1 MAHRV
6 GDRHIPLQ
14 QALHGYAEGHR
25 LLASSIE
32 LPSRDAKTLLMM
44 SDASGPA
51 ATISAEGYLTGFP
64 LAESG
69 HYALARTWPA
79 LELPRPGCVWTHT
92 ILIDFSDIPSLAS
105 ADDLLRLFRRPQG
118 NESSYR
124 SRIDH
129 VPSGE
134 TERLGA
140 SDDLARRILYG
151 LYGEPTKPIVSSASD
166 VPTRDA
172 LALAIWGQ
180 QWPRLRRSFRF
191 CTLSFADR
199 SSANATFDLQFL
211 PTSGRVRA
219 AQFKGAVDADRRDFR
234 STDWLADAVSDLAR
248 GADGSLRSFLRA
260 AGSDVGGRESFEPLA
275 TLHALSLH
283 FESDPTAVER
293 AISLL
298 ERSILTDQGQ
308 AARSSVVQAAAD
320 AADRIGPE
328 GLQFVVRNFG
338 LIGGA
343 ESDTAAE
350 RVGRALWRVDPD
362 AVFDMKS
369 DPVRSAIAERAIA
382 TLPPTALLEG
392 VASRQTHLSDL
403 LASRPDLATEPAFWL
418 LEGATKPD
426 TLQIVGNSPDLA
438 DGTVDAM
445 VRSGKS
451 LPREA
456 RSAFGSERVFRR
468 LLARAGDPT
477 LDDRLRSTW
486 LSVIASDTDAV
497 ARVLTE
503 DWLDDVETLE
513 SIARATT
520 PDAVPNAYGD
530 DPWLTAIRRLST
542 PTMGAYLAS
551 FLLVRAL
558 GRRTMNSVDLVQAT
572 FDIVYDAAEKRTLP
586 DDAWRLLDRRL
597 DRSYRWHDWD
607 KCIRIR
613 HTVVSNYFDRRIDAL
628 AFVRI
633 TGRDHVFAELI
644 EALSEKFGSRRYLK
658 AIRDGM
664 GENGMY
670 SERLSIVQRAISW

>member
-1 MAHRV
+1 MAHGV
-6 GDRHIPLQ
+6 SDRNVPLQ

-25 LLASSIE
+25 LLASSID

-51 ATISAEGYLTGFP
+51 ATIGAEGYLTGFP
-64 LAESG
+64 LTESG

-79 LELPRPGCVWTHT
+79 PEMPRPGCVWTHT

-105 ADDLLRLFRRPQG
+105 ADDLQGLFRRPEG
-118 NESSYR
+118 NEGSYR
-124 SRIDH
+124 VRIDH
-129 VPSGE
+129 VPSGKM
-134 TERLGA
+134 ERLGA

-219 AQFKGAVDADRRDFR
+219 TQFKGAVDADRRDFLA
-234 STDWLADAVSDLAR
+234 TDWLADAVSDLAR
-248 GADGSLRSFLRA
+248 GAEGNLRSFLRA

-298 ERSILTDQGQ
+298 ERSISSDQGQ
-308 AARSSVVQAAAD
+308 AARASVVRAAAA

-328 GLQFVVRNFG
+328 GLRFVVRNFG
-338 LIGGA
+338 LIDDA

-350 RVGRALWRVDPD
+350 RVGCALWRIDPD

-369 DPVRSAIAERAIA
+369 DPATNIIAERAIA
-382 TLPPTALLEG
+382 TLPSAALLEG
-392 VASRQTHLSDL
+392 VASTPTVLLDL
-403 LASRPDLATEPAFWL
+403 LGSRPDLATEPAFWS

-426 TLQIVGNSPDLA
+426 TLRLVGNSPNLA
-438 DGTVDAM
+438 DRTVDAM

-456 RSAFGSERVFRR
+456 RSAFGSERVLRR

-477 LDDRLRSTW
+477 LDDGIRSTW
-486 LSVIASDTDAV
+486 LSAIASDADAV

-530 DPWLTAIRRLST
+530 DPWLTAIRRSST
-542 PTMGAYLAS
+542 PTVGPYLAS

-558 GRRTMNSVDLVQAT
+558 GKRTTNSVDLVRAT
-572 FDIVYDAAEKRTLP
+572 FDVVYDAAEKRTLP
-586 DDAWRLLDRRL
+586 DDAWKLLDRRL
-597 DRSYRWHDWD
+597 DRSYWWHDWD
-607 KCIRIR
+607 KCVRIR
-613 HTVVSNYFDRRIDAL
+613 HTVVSMYLDRGIDAL
-628 AFVRI
+628 AFVSI
-633 TGRDHVFAELI
+633 TSRDDVFAELI
-644 EALSEKFGSRRYLK
+644 GALSEKYGSQRYLK
-658 AIRDGM
+658 AIRNRMSDNDIG
-664 GENGMY
+664 G
-670 SERLSIVQRAISW
+670 ERLRIVKHAIW